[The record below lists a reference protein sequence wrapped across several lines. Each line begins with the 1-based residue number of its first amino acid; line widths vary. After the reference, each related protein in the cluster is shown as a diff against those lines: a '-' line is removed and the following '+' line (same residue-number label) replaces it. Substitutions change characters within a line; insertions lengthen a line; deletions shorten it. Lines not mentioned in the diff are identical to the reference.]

1 MDGDL
6 TFAPFRPFDDFIGNG
21 NNFSIPNFGDLERL
35 NNRIT
40 NNLLYYQTNY
50 LVVLILVCVIVG

>member
-1 MDGDL
+1 MDSDIKFG
-6 TFAPFRPFDDFIGNG
+6 PFRPINDFIATATDYRIPD
-21 NNFSIPNFGDLERL
+21 FSDLDRI

-50 LVVLILVCVIVG
+50 LLVVLIFCVIVG